1 MALVSTSDHVVEAAL
16 QNGCFQC
23 LCPQGESSCLLPLWE
38 ALQDQQLP
46 LVQAPFKLLLQ
57 PWVLEHVRCCMS
69 PLRAVSISYG
79 PLALPKVSSA
89 DHQSPI
95 FWEII
100 FM

>member
-1 MALVSTSDHVVEAAL
+1 MSLVSTSDHVVEAAL
-16 QNGCFQC
+16 QNGCFQS
-23 LCPQGESSCLLPLWE
+23 LCPQSESSFLLPLWE

-57 PWVLEHVRCCMS
+57 TWVLEHVRCCIS
-69 PLRAVSISYG
+69 RLRAVSISYG
-79 PLALPKVSSA
+79 PLALRKVSRA

-100 FM
+100 FI